1 MAEGAKQKHRVPAG
15 SSLLYRVADDTPSR
29 ALHFEEI
36 EVGQAVVQ
44 RVVFDGEALEHFR
57 HLAKD
62 RAPVHEDPRFA
73 RTAGFEDRIVQGL
86 AVSTRFSRLI
96 GMYLPGERA
105 ILGSIELAYHRPVY
119 AGRELEYQCTVERL
133 LPPMRVVQMSLS
145 VSVDALTHVSG
156 RCRCVV
162 R

>member
-1 MAEGAKQKHRVPAG
+1 MPTDSNLV
-15 SSLLYRVADDTPSR
+15 YRVDDDTPSR
-29 ALHFEEI
+29 ALRFDEI

-44 RVVFDGEALEHFR
+44 RVVFDAEALDHFR

-62 RAPVHEDPRFA
+62 RAPVHEDARFA

-145 VSVDALTHVSG
+145 VSMDALTHVSG